1 MAFDP
6 IDTRMRSE
14 LDAPTSI
21 NFDLAAFDLDGTILP
36 HGSKIS
42 DRTVAAVESLRES
55 GARIVVA
62 TGRRFE
68 GAYEHAYRLGLR
80 DSDPAICYNGA
91 MVRRMNGETLLRR
104 TLPKHL
110 SIEFLEW
117 AERRNLHARVFTD
130 GEIALGPE
138 TAASR
143 KYLRHP
149 GGPGISTVDSAISWL
164 EGSEQRP
171 IKLAL
176 TDSPD
181 GVGSWFEDARETFAR
196 ELFITRS
203 HPYYV
208 EIMSPESSKSQALSF
223 LCKHWNIDPERVL
236 AFGDA
241 DNDIDMLRFAG
252 QGVAV
257 EPMTKEVREAADTVL
272 EQSSGGV
279 ARYLED
285 LLDNGI

>member
-1 MAFDP
+1 MDFDSTN
-6 IDTRMRSE
+6 TRMGNE
-14 LDAPTSI
+14 PGDPTCVS
-21 NFDLAAFDLDGTILP
+21 FDLAAFDLDGTILP
-36 HGSKIS
+36 HGSKIN
-42 DRTVAAVESLRES
+42 DRTVAAVESLRDS

-68 GAYEHAYRLGLR
+68 GAYEHAHRLGLR
-80 DSDPAICYNGA
+80 DSDPLICYNGA
-91 MVRRMNGETLLRR
+91 MVRRMNSETLLQR
-104 TLPKHL
+104 TLPKIL

-149 GGPGISTVDSAISWL
+149 DGPGISTVDSAISWL

-176 TDSPD
+176 TDSPN
-181 GVGSWFEDARETFAR
+181 GVGSWFEEAREAFAG

-223 LCKHWNIDPERVL
+223 VCEHWKIDPKRVL

-252 QGVAV
+252 HGIAV
-257 EPMTKEVREAADTVL
+257 EPMTKEVREASDTVL
-272 EQSSGGV
+272 EQASGGV

-285 LLDNGI
+285 LLGNGI

>member
-6 IDTRMRSE
+6 TNTRASSE
-14 LDAPTSI
+14 PDAPTSVD
-21 NFDLAAFDLDGTILP
+21 FDLAAFDLDGTILP
-36 HGSKIS
+36 GGGSIS
-42 DRTVAAVESLRES
+42 EKTVAAVESLRKS
-55 GARIVVA
+55 GTKIVVA

-68 GAYEHAYRLGLR
+68 GAYEHAHRLGLR
-80 DSDPAICYNGA
+80 DSDPVICYNGA
-91 MVRRMNGETLLRR
+91 MVRRMNDETLLQN
-104 TLPKHL
+104 TLPKPV
-110 SIEFLEW
+110 SIEFLKW
-117 AERRNLHARVFTD
+117 AAGRDLHARVFTD

-149 GGPGISTVDSAISWL
+149 GGPGIFSVESAISWL
-164 EGSEQRP
+164 QGLELGP

-176 TDSPD
+176 TDSPS
-181 GVGSWFEDARETFAR
+181 GVESWFEEAREKFAG

-223 LCKHWNIDPERVL
+223 LCEHWNIDPKRVL

-252 QGVAV
+252 HGIAV
-257 EPMTKEVREAADTVL
+257 EPMTKAVREAADRIL

-285 LLDNGI
+285 LLDNGT

>member
-1 MAFDP
+1 MQDHP
-6 IDTRMRSE
+6 
-14 LDAPTSI
+14 APP
-21 NFDLAAFDLDGTILP
+21 FDLAAFDLDGTILP
-36 HGSKIS
+36 HGAKIT
-42 DRTVAAVESLRES
+42 DRTVAAVNLLRES
-55 GARIVVA
+55 GARVVVA

-68 GAYEHAYRLGLR
+68 GAREHAHRLGLR
-80 DSDPAICYNGA
+80 DPDPVICYNGA
-91 MVRRMNGETLLRR
+91 MVRRMNGETLLHR
-104 TLPKHL
+104 TLPKSL

-117 AERRNLHARVFTD
+117 AEPRNLHARVFTD

-143 KYLRHP
+143 KHLRHP
-149 GGPGISTVDSAISWL
+149 DGPGVFTVDSAIRWL
-164 EGSEQRP
+164 EGLDPGP

-176 TDSPD
+176 TDSPG
-181 GVGSWFEDARETFAR
+181 GVESWFEEARETFAG

-223 LCKHWNIDPERVL
+223 LCKHRNIDPKRVL

-252 QGVAV
+252 HGVAV
-257 EPMTKEVREAADTVL
+257 DPMTKEVREAADAII

-279 ARYLED
+279 ASYLEEMLKD
-285 LLDNGI
+285 GL